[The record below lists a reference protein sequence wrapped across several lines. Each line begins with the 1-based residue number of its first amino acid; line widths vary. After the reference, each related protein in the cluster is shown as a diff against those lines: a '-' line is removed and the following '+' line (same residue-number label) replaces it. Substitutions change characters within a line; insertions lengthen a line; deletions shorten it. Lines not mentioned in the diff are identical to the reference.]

1 MTLETLRFALAE
13 TSLGPVLVA
22 ASEKGLRAVLFG
34 TNPKTL
40 TSDLR
45 RRFPKAEL
53 LPGDKAFGKTAARVA
68 AVIEEPR
75 APLGLPLDLDLH
87 GTAFQQRVWR
97 ALQAIPP
104 GRTESYAGIAARI
117 GAPKAA
123 RAVAGACAANALAVV
138 VPCHRVVRG
147 DGEVSGYRW
156 GVGRKKKLLR
166 REGTQS

>member
-1 MTLETLRFALAE
+1 MTAETLRFALTE

-34 TNPKTL
+34 ASPKSL
-40 TSDLR
+40 AADLR

-68 AVIEEPR
+68 AAIEEPGT
-75 APLGLPLDLDLH
+75 APGLPLDPG
-87 GTAFQQRVWR
+87 GTAFQRRVWR

-104 GRTESYAGIAARI
+104 GTTASYAGIASRI

-138 VPCHRVVRG
+138 IPCHRVVRG
-147 DGEVSGYRW
+147 DGKVSGYRW
-156 GVGRKKKLLR
+156 GTGRKKELLR
-166 REGTQS
+166 RER